1 MAIQPLSSLTTSTR
15 RMTGEVPPVLV
26 GASTT
31 VVGNRVYLFGGRLG
45 ATRRLTSDLYVLD
58 LRTSEWKNITPS
70 ESGSAPHAPA
80 PRYFH
85 SADSWNGFL
94 VVFGG
99 VGYGSNNNSPGV
111 LNDVRF
117 FSLVQHR
124 WIPAAETNPLPPNVP
139 PHSSCIPT
147 HDPLIP
153 RPRYAHISSVTDSRL
168 FVIGGQDMPSQD
180 WLDDIHVFD
189 LFQKRWIER
198 REYPRHC
205 GMYRSLATAPQTV
218 IRDPVREGVPTKTD
232 ELAFFPVGK
241 ATSPSYSVLPPHPPQ
256 GISDRLVFCPYS
268 DVPSLEHPAEI
279 HLYSN
284 YNFSD
289 VKRELEVFTP
299 TENSFYTTDR
309 SDMMNGSSFPPG
321 LRFPTGAILGN
332 HLIIA
337 GTYLSQSYQCYSIWA
352 LDLNEM
358 TWSRID
364 TGAVLATGSWTRGIL
379 WGDANTYVIFGNP
392 SGNMVEDYNHRILN
406 WSHAVHVEL
415 ETFGI
420 YTFPTLQTP
429 VKGQVLGLDA
439 LEAELFADFEILC
452 EDGRKIKCSRKLVE
466 ERWPWFKRQRINYV
480 EAAKKVVSTH
490 ILTDIEDVPL
500 PDSLPNELFANPE
513 DRPDPRL
520 TPRMLRLSEPYPITK
535 ALLQYFYSGS
545 LITPLQHA
553 PLVLSALLLLS
564 NIYELAHLAKLV
576 KHAMHQTLS
585 PATSVDV
592 YEVATLC
599 DSQNLQIRALRMV
612 LGSNRNVTQQSGQ
625 DYLRSYAA
633 RLKFTSQDNIQ
644 TIFYG
649 TRTNGRCTSAQL
661 NQDREKETPMQSSN
675 ANITCPDVIHVGT
688 KDPMQR
694 WNDSDTRG
702 LPPTDAKLPPA
713 SRPDFQ
719 LKREGSLIPTRVSS
733 LSLAEPVVPNP
744 MHKRASMN
752 PANPG
757 SLKQR
762 PNKIASGQLTD
773 QTKMINSC
781 AQIRQDV
788 SLPPFP
794 PLDRT
799 DPHTSPLES
808 HASTEEPPRFL
819 LMSPTE
825 FPHNVSSFVQPSR
838 EVSRQ
843 QSADT
848 LGLRHSAKSSRPRS
862 LSDAGPSRPYA
873 DDSVQ
878 SISSLATS
886 IERTR
891 DVVFIET
898 DDADPPRAGKV
909 SLPPKALKILGNDDI
924 LPTPDSFLSDTH
936 PDQHYAAEVQS
947 ISGTSG
953 SGRST
958 TTQKSGKWSRL
969 LSRSTDWSTPAKK
982 KKPKQSL
989 FKGSYLATEGHYQF
1003 M

>member
-31 VVGNRVYLFGGRLG
+31 VVGDRVYLFGGRLG

-80 PRYFH
+80 SRYFH

-94 VVFGG
+94 VIFGG
-99 VGYGSNNNSPGV
+99 VGYVSNNNFPGV

-124 WIPAAETNPLPPNVP
+124 WIPAAETNPLPPNVS

-153 RPRYAHISSVTDSRL
+153 RPRYAHLSSVTDSRL

-241 ATSPSYSVLPPHPPQ
+241 ATSPATACYLPTH
-256 GISDRLVFCPYS
+256 RKE
-268 DVPSLEHPAEI
+268 SLIGSSFAHTPT
-279 HLYSN
+279 N

-289 VKRELEVFTP
+289 VKRELEVLTP
-299 TENSFYTTDR
+299 TEKSFYTTDR

-466 ERWPWFKRQRINYV
+466 ERWPWFK
-480 EAAKKVVSTH
+480 H
-490 ILTDIEDVPL
+490 
-500 PDSLPNELFANPE
+500 SLPNELFANPE

-688 KDPMQR
+688 MQR

-713 SRPDFQ
+713 SRPDFR

-733 LSLAEPVVPNP
+733 LSLAKPVVPNP

-752 PANPG
+752 PA

-762 PNKIASGQLTD
+762 PNKTASGQLTD
-773 QTKMINSC
+773 QTKIINSC

-799 DPHTSPLES
+799 DLHTSPLEP
-808 HASTEEPPRFL
+808 HASTEEPPQFL

-891 DVVFIET
+891 DVVFIEA

-982 KKPKQSL
+982 KKPKHSL